1 MLYTLWQNQSALPNV
16 NKNEMCLH
24 VFIRSFTKGIYVAKK
39 WEGVWHG
46 VDVDQSWIPSNT
58 VVFIYF
64 LLLFLLLLE
73 SKQSLKEF
81 KDSKFHD
88 KFDTDS

>member
-24 VFIRSFTKGIYVAKK
+24 VFIRSFIKGIYIVKK

-73 SKQSLKEF
+73 LKTCLKEF
-81 KDSKFHD
+81 KDFNYPNTIAGYS
-88 KFDTDS
+88 